1 MRKEYDL
8 NTLEIK
14 RRGVLPGLEASGERQ
29 PKVRITITLDKDI
42 VDYFKAEAKKS
53 GALPYQTQ
61 INQALHQAMKLE
73 TEGVKQ
79 ALLKDPDF
87 IRAVANEINQR

>member
-1 MRKEYDL
+1 
-8 NTLEIK
+8 
-14 RRGVLPGLEASGERQ
+14 
-29 PKVRITITLDKDI
+29 LDKDI
-42 VDYFKAEAKKS
+42 VDYFKAKAEEP

-61 INQALHQAMKLE
+61 INQALRQVIQSK
-73 TEGVKQ
+73 TEGVKD